1 MKEWLLEY
9 YESIG
14 EKIRVLS
21 EDEKERIWDGVR
33 KKYIIPKKREISYEN
48 IGFSVYESLAP
59 EVGTGRFG
67 WQQISAD
74 IISR

>member
-1 MKEWLLEY
+1 MILMKEWLLEY

-21 EDEKERIWDGVR
+21 GDEKERIWDGVR

-48 IGFSVYESLAP
+48 IVFQYTNPWLQKLVQMIQMR
-59 EVGTGRFG
+59 VTGL
-67 WQQISAD
+67 
-74 IISR
+74 